1 MLHHCFHVWDAQE
14 CRGGHRFCYLPQFKE
29 GWWVGVWCPSAE
41 MIWTDSRAAGCLKA
55 RVKGKIFQI
64 EIVCWITWGSG

>member
-1 MLHHCFHVWDAQE
+1 MQE

-29 GWWVGVWCPSAE
+29 AWWVGVWGPNAE
-41 MIWTDSRAAGCLKA
+41 MIWIDNRAAGCVKA

-64 EIVCWITWGSG
+64 EIAWWITLGLD